1 MREKIQI
8 AVDRLNRAIEKHNPI
23 AVVGLFSGGHD
34 SFSACYVNYVAREI
48 PRVVHIATGIGV
60 QATEDYVKE
69 TCARWRWPLWIYR
82 AMENVQAC
90 GKPDPQN
97 YDDIVRQHG
106 FPGPAGH
113 SKMYIR
119 LKQRQLQRL
128 ERDLGANCR
137 GKEKHRV
144 MLVSGCRSQESER
157 RMGTVEEVAIEGR
170 RIWVA
175 PIHDWT
181 KLDTTK
187 LLDYV
192 GQPRNPVVDLI
203 HKSGECLCGAFAK
216 PGELK
221 ELGMWDLTRPA
232 YERIKALQAEVLPR
246 FHHGWGERPPRR
258 ATKQLKLGPLCW
270 NCSIGGTP

>member
-8 AVDRLNRAIEKHNPI
+8 AVDRLTAAVKLHRPI

-34 SFSACYVNYVAREI
+34 SFSACYINYIAQEH

-60 QATEDYVKE
+60 QATEDYVVE
-69 TCARWRWPLWIYR
+69 TCTRWRWPLWIYR
-82 AMENVQAC
+82 ASENVQAS
-90 GKPDPQN
+90 GKADPQL

-106 FPGPAGH
+106 FPGPAAH
-113 SKMYIR
+113 AQMYAR

-137 GKEKHRV
+137 GKQKSRI

-157 RMGTVEEVAIEGR
+157 RMGHVDEVQMDGR

-181 KLDTTK
+181 KLDTTY
-187 LLDYV
+187 LLEYAD
-192 GQPRNPVVDLI
+192 QPRNPVVDLI
-203 HKSGECLCGAFAK
+203 HKSGECLCGSFAK

-232 YERIKALQAEVLPR
+232 YDRIKRLQTEVFPK
-246 FHHGWGERPPRR
+246 FHHGWGERPPRQ
-258 ATKQLKLGPLCW
+258 KKGQLKLGPLCW
-270 NCSIGGTP
+270 NCSIEN